1 MERMGIRPDT
11 RTVGDYLE
19 PGDEDTDSVL
29 VPDKV
34 LAKHAAVLDIIRGD
48 STVSCCFT
56 SGYHRCGGAESRGGM
71 Q

>member
-1 MERMGIRPDT
+1 MERMGIRPGT
-11 RTVGDYLE
+11 RTVGDFLD
-19 PGDEDTDSVL
+19 PDDEDMDSVL

-56 SGYHRCGGAESRGGM
+56 SGYQR
-71 Q
+71 

>member
-11 RTVGDYLE
+11 RTVGEYLD
-19 PGDEDTDSVL
+19 PGDGDMDSVL

-34 LAKHAAVLDIIRGD
+34 LAKHAAVLDIIRRE

-56 SGYHRCGGAESRGGM
+56 SGYQR
-71 Q
+71 